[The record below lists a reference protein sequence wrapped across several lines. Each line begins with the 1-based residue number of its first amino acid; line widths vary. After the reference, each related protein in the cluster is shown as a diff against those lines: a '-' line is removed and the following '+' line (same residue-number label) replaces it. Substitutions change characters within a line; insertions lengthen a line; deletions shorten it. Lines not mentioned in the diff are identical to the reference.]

1 MSHRDVRLLLEDI
14 SDAIAKIERYTR
26 DLDHDSFL
34 ASEITIDAIVRNLE
48 IMGEAASRL
57 PSEFTTAHADVE
69 WAQIVGL
76 RHRIVHE
83 YFGIDVELI
92 WQILQDDIPRLKGRL
107 EKLRIELK

>member
-1 MSHRDVRLLLEDI
+1 MSRRDVRLLLEDI
-14 SDAIAKIERYTR
+14 SDAVAKIERYVR
-26 DLDHDSFL
+26 GLDHDSFL
-34 ASEITIDAIVRNLE
+34 ASEMAIDSVVRNLE

-57 PSEFTTAHADVE
+57 SPEFTAVHPDIA

-92 WQILQDDIPRLKGRL
+92 WQILQDDLPRLKRRL
-107 EKLRIELK
+107 ETLRAELN